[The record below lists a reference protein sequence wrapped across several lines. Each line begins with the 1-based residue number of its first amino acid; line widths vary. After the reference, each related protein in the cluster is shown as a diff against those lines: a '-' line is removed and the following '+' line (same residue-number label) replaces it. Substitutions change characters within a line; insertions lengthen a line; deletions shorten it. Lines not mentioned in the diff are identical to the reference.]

1 MTSKEYIFNKQKMYE
16 DFKDDPL
23 YTKEEL
29 DSYKW
34 IDECDGQIVRP
45 FNEKDGRIGFF
56 IVSLSWCDL
65 VEVDIQIID
74 GGTY

>member
-1 MTSKEYIFNKQKMYE
+1 MTSKDYVFNKQKMYE
-16 DFKDDPL
+16 YFKDDPI
-23 YTKEEL
+23 YTKEKL

-45 FNEKDGRIGFF
+45 FNEKDGRIGLYL
-56 IVSLSWCDL
+56 VSLDWCDVVD
-65 VEVDIQIID
+65 VEVQIIH

>member
-1 MTSKEYIFNKQKMYE
+1 MTATEYVFNKQKMYE
-16 DFKDDPL
+16 DFKDDSL
-23 YTKEEL
+23 YTKEKL

-45 FNEKDGRIGFF
+45 FNEKDGRIGFY

-65 VEVDIQIID
+65 VEVDI
-74 GGTY
+74 